1 MKQEEVLQE
10 LLNLEEMRQDFLN
23 KKRARDALWVAI
35 TIDKEPRNDTR
46 EIACKRAFYAYRYA
60 KEIDKGPRDDTRIA
74 ACKRSKYAYYY
85 ATEVD
90 KELKDETW
98 DAVKKTEWEEK
109 YLAFFNAQTKEE
121 II

>member
-1 MKQEEVLQE
+1 MTPEEAY
-10 LLNLEEMRQDFLN
+10 NY
-23 KKRARDALWVAI
+23 ALKYGPS
-35 TIDKEPRNDTR
+35 DETR
-46 EIACKRAFYAYRYA
+46 RIAC
-60 KEIDKGPRDDTRIA
+60 EDP
-74 ACKRSKYAYYY
+74 KYAYYY